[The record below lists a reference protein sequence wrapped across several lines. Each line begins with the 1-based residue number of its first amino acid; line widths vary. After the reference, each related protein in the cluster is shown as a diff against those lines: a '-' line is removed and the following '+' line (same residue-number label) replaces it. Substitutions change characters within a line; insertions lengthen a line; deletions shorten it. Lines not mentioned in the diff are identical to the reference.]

1 MKKILTL
8 FCCMGLVLTLTAC
21 DDEYFDK
28 NEKISKYCDLV
39 VIEDDPHS
47 DYKILY
53 DKNTKVMYCL
63 YCRIEYENGITP
75 IYNADGTLKLY
86 EEE

>member
-21 DDEYFDK
+21 DDEYYDK

-39 VIEDDPHS
+39 VIEDDGVS
-47 DYKILY
+47 DYEILY

-63 YCRIEYENGITP
+63 YNNTNHSNGITP

>member
-21 DDEYFDK
+21 DNDSKTETL
-28 NEKISKYCDLV
+28 SKYCDLV
-39 VIEDDPHS
+39 VIEGDLRS

-63 YCRIEYENGITP
+63 YCRTEHENGITP

-86 EEE
+86 KEE

>member
-1 MKKILTL
+1 
-8 FCCMGLVLTLTAC
+8 MGLVLTFTAC
-21 DDEYFDK
+21 DNDSKTETL
-28 NEKISKYCDLV
+28 SKYCDLV
-39 VIEDDPHS
+39 VIEGDYYS
-47 DYKILY
+47 DYDILY

-63 YCRIEYENGITP
+63 YRKNKCNNGITP

>member
-21 DDEYFDK
+21 DNDSKTETF
-28 NEKISKYCDLV
+28 SKYCDLV

-63 YCRIEYENGITP
+63 FCRLDHENGITP